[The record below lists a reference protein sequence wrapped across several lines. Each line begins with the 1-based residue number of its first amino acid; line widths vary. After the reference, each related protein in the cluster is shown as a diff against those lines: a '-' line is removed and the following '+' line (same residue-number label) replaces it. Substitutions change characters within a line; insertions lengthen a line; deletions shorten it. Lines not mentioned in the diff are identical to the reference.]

1 MTEDVK
7 KTRRASSAATKMAKT
22 AASRSKAVVEESP
35 KARRGRPSTG
45 TAKSSTDRGKAA
57 DEALLASGGLILNKV
72 RFSPL
77 AASALTKLVNEAGGE
92 RGAQRSAIENAV
104 ICAAENLPTPT
115 KKKKI
120 G

>member
-1 MTEDVK
+1 MTKDAK
-7 KTRRASSAATKMAKT
+7 KPRKSET
-22 AASRSKAVVEESP
+22 AASAKAKPPASRTKPVVEDAP

-72 RFSPL
+72 RFSPEAATAL
-77 AASALTKLVNEAGGE
+77 ADLVNAAGGE

-104 ICAAENLPTPT
+104 ISAA
-115 KKKKI
+115 KKI
-120 G
+120 

>member
-7 KTRRASSAATKMAKT
+7 KTRKGSATADTAKSST
-22 AASRSKAVVEESP
+22 SRGKAGVVEVQKS
-35 KARRGRPSTG
+35 RRGRPPSG

-57 DEALLASGGLILNKV
+57 DEALLTSGGLILNKV
-72 RFSPL
+72 RLSPP
-77 AASALTKLVNEAGGE
+77 AALALTELVKAAGGE

-104 ICAAENLPTPT
+104 ITAAGNLPAPA
-115 KKKKI
+115 KKRKV